1 MYYKIIEYVLLHYKV
16 SYSYSLGHNGQAT
29 KFSISVR
36 CDINLNLFEC
46 IDYVYLENHL
56 NNTLIK
62 FQILYWTKDNLS
74 INSIVRFGA
83 PAKMAKYFEFTN
95 NHSDVFVVGNSQ
107 LAGFTGVNKDKDCGM
122 NISMCRGAKIEDCLE
137 ECDRRNHNMRNKMVL
152 IHGLQNSVMD
162 IKKRK
167 IDFFKDVIGVVEKLN
182 SNNNGNVFV
191 LCQTDYTPRQTEFQ
205 GLRRTIDWI
214 NSQVNKVNRK
224 MGFESPKP
232 WMALTEITTDGKLY
246 QRIGAWKEKGNNGY
260 HVSDQYRPL
269 YEQQFFLYF
278 KDLPVLKK
286 EKFATKKKDKARK
299 TSSSILDLR
308 QRIHQKKEKKVQDA
322 EKELKLR
329 DRSRSPLKRSIDDKG
344 TRSSPGP
351 SGSQMVQFQN
361 STINFN
367 INFSKKSNLN
377 VHMSNK

>member
-1 MYYKIIEYVLLHYKV
+1 
-16 SYSYSLGHNGQAT
+16 
-29 KFSISVR
+29 
-36 CDINLNLFEC
+36 
-46 IDYVYLENHL
+46 
-56 NNTLIK
+56 
-62 FQILYWTKDNLS
+62 
-74 INSIVRFGA
+74 
-83 PAKMAKYFEFTN
+83 MAKYFEFTN

-107 LAGFTGVNKDKDCGM
+107 LAGFTGVNKDNDCGM
-122 NISMCRGAKIEDCLE
+122 NISMCRGAKIKDCLA
-137 ECDRRNHNMRNKMVL
+137 ECERRYRNMSNKMVL

-162 IKKRK
+162 IKQRR
-167 IDFFKDVIGVVEKLN
+167 IDFFTDVIGTVAKLN
-182 SNNNGNVFV
+182 KNQNGNVFV
-191 LCQTDYTPRQTEFQ
+191 LCQADYTPKQTELQ
-205 GLRRTIDWI
+205 GLKHTIDWI
-214 NSQVNKVNRK
+214 NREVDKSNRK
-224 MGFESPKP
+224 LGLDSPKP
-232 WMALTEITTDGKLY
+232 WMALTEITTNGKLY
-246 QRIGAWKEKGNNGY
+246 QRIGAWREKGKNGY

-278 KDLPVLKK
+278 KDLPVK
-286 EKFATKKKDKARK
+286 EKFVAKKKDKATK
-299 TSSSILDLR
+299 TSSSSLDLR
-308 QRIHQKKEKKVQDA
+308 QKLHQKKEKKVQDA